1 MVEGGSENREEQ
13 KGITRRRVTLGILL
27 AAVAGAFGSLLS
39 LVKVLSPS
47 KKGGGYVATVSSGD
61 KLVYA
66 QGSQEGD
73 LLQASSFQV
82 GDAVL
87 AYPQGKSKNQANLV
101 QLIRLKEA
109 EYKAPTRIGPD
120 RSGVCGLQRHL
131 HPSRLHRFLGREQK
145 IARHLLYRVLL
156 PQQYLQSGPGSQG
169 HRWARTGSSGPDRR
183 QGVQGRNTCLHQR
196 IFRSHRAAG
205 MNVGR

>member
-1 MVEGGSENREEQ
+1 MVEGGSESREEQ
-13 KGITRRRVTLGILL
+13 KGVTRRRVTLGILL

-66 QGSQEGD
+66 KGSQEGD

-109 EYKAPTRIGPD
+109 EYKAPTRIGLTDQGFVAYSAICTHLGCTVSWVENKKSPATSYTECFCHNSIFNPARGAKVMGGPAPVPLAQIGVKVSKD
-120 RSGVCGLQRHL
+120 GTLVFTSG
-131 HPSRLHRFLGREQK
+131 F
-145 IARHLLYRVLL
+145 
-156 PQQYLQSGPGSQG
+156 SGPI
-169 HRWARTGSSGPDRR
+169 GP
-183 QGVQGRNTCLHQR
+183 QV
-196 IFRSHRAAG
+196 
-205 MNVGR
+205 